1 MAKRERG
8 ISRVVQVSKR
18 SGVLT
23 PIEPHPAYITALE
36 YLRSTPYDE
45 MAVILESMASCAIEG
60 NRLGEVCA
68 ETWRRLQA
76 GEPVSDRYLMGLA
89 WAVWGARNDFQHP

>member
-1 MAKRERG
+1 MAERERG
-8 ISRVVQVSKR
+8 T
-18 SGVLT
+18 LALA
-23 PIEPHPAYITALE
+23 EPHPAYTTALE
-36 YLRSTPYDE
+36 YLRSIPYAE
-45 MAVILESMASCAIEG
+45 MAVILESLASCAIEG

-89 WAVWGARNDFQHP
+89 WAVWGVRKEDKR